1 MKAIEGAGAKLKAVE
16 RGGDE
21 KLERATKGMVVDA
34 SVAAKWFIPEE
45 DGDKASRILR
55 EYANGKIELYALGLL
70 THEVANV
77 TRYRPDVGDGAL
89 AANIE
94 SLFKLQLSLIPP
106 PPDAVVEAAAKAKAL
121 NLSLYDACCVAV
133 AEALA
138 ANLVTAD
145 EKLYEKSRGNA
156 SSLRSLIKDGGFHS
170 ALHHPS

>member
-70 THEVANV
+70 THEVENV

-106 PPDAVVEAAAKAKAL
+106 AAG
-121 NLSLYDACCVAV
+121 
-133 AEALA
+133 
-138 ANLVTAD
+138 
-145 EKLYEKSRGNA
+145 RG
-156 SSLRSLIKDGGFHS
+156 G
-170 ALHHPS
+170 